1 MNARSPHGLKDL
13 DLAGALGRESSDKRF
28 DILRR
33 IGEGGSISEAARRAG
48 VSYKAAWQAIE
59 TLGNLAGTPMVEKAV
74 GGTGGGGTLLT
85 PAGRRVLEAA
95 ALLDEARARVLA
107 ALEPAQGGGGAPGA
121 PGARVGPGLAAMALR
136 TSMRNQFPCEVRS
149 LASAGGLVRVR
160 LALADGPQLFARITR
175 ESAQLLE
182 LGRGRQVLALC
193 KATAVSVAAQLAAAE
208 GRNLLAGQV
217 LHAARATAPA
227 AYGGEVMLRFASGIS
242 LVGFTR
248 RFHPINQRGRDEGF
262 RTRCSH
268 GVGAVHG
275 RPVDGRR
282 HGARGEGCGR
292 GPGQGTVL
300 VGFQRHR
307 GCALEPRSGQ

>member
-1 MNARSPHGLKDL
+1 MNARTPLGLKDL

-95 ALLDEARARVLA
+95 ALLDAARAQVLT
-107 ALEPAQGGGGAPGA
+107 ALERAQGGAGAPGAPGA

-149 LASAGGLVRVR
+149 LASRGGMVRVR
-160 LALADGPQLFARITR
+160 LALADGPLLFARITR
-175 ESAQLLE
+175 ASAQLLE

-193 KATAVSVAAQLAAAE
+193 KATAVSVAARVAAAE

-217 LHAARATAPA
+217 LRAARATASGSS
-227 AYGGEVMLRFASGIS
+227 GGEVMLRLAGGIS
-242 LVGFTR
+242 LVGFA
-248 RFHPINQRGRDEGF
+248 HAG
-262 RTRCSH
+262 H
-268 GVGAVHG
+268 GLKAGQPAMAGIEESGVVLAI
-275 RPVDGRR
+275 
-282 HGARGEGCGR
+282 
-292 GPGQGTVL
+292 PG
-300 VGFQRHR
+300 
-307 GCALEPRSGQ
+307 

>member
-217 LHAARATAPA
+217 LRAARATAPA

-242 LVGFTR
+242 LVGFAPAG
-248 RFHPINQRGRDEGF
+248 HGLKAGQPAMAGIDE
-262 RTRCSH
+262 S
-268 GVGAVHG
+268 GVVLAV
-275 RPVDGRR
+275 
-282 HGARGEGCGR
+282 
-292 GPGQGTVL
+292 
-300 VGFQRHR
+300 
-307 GCALEPRSGQ
+307 SG